1 MLEPIRKNGI
11 LDVPTAIARGRV
23 EQRQCRGRD
32 VRWLITNRNDE
43 VQLRQLAEGFYEAS
57 ELLQLAE
64 DVGSRPRVLDVGAN
78 IGNHSIFFLQ
88 HMEARSLTLIEPFAR
103 ARSHLLANLA
113 LNAAEAAQIDLH
125 AVALGARDSRG
136 EIVESSQFNLGMTR
150 VAEAA
155 DGNVI
160 VRRGDDL
167 FRDRD
172 FDLVKIDVEGSEVDV
187 LDGLEDLLRRCRP
200 AIYVEVGNPLRDI
213 VVDKVI
219 GLGLRLVREKEAY
232 GSQRNLTFAR

>member
-11 LDVPTAIARGRV
+11 LDVPTAVAKGRV
-23 EQRQCRGRD
+23 EQRHLRGKD

-43 VQLRQLAEGFYEAS
+43 VQLRQLAEGFYEAN
-57 ELLQLAE
+57 ELIQLAE
-64 DVGSRPRVLDVGAN
+64 DVGPRARVLDVGAN
-78 IGNHSIFFLQ
+78 IGNHSIFFHQ
-88 HMEARSLTLIEPFAR
+88 HMEARSLTLVEPFAR
-103 ARSHLLANLA
+103 ARTHLLANLA
-113 LNAAEAAQIDLH
+113 LNAAEVAHIDLH

-136 EIVESSQFNLGMTR
+136 EIVEPSHFNLGMTR
-150 VAEAA
+150 VAETATG
-155 DGNVI
+155 DII

-167 FRDRD
+167 FGERE
-172 FDLVKIDVEGSEVDV
+172 FDLVKIDVEGSEVEV
-187 LDGLEDLLRRCRP
+187 IDGLEQLLRRCRP

-213 VVDKVI
+213 VVDKLI